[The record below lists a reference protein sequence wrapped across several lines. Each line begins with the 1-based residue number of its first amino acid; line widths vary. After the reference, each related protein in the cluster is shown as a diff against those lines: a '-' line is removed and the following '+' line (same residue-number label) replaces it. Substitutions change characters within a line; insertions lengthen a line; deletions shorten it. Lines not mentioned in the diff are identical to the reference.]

1 MSEFLLE
8 VEVIR
13 AQRKIMLDSLKKMQ
27 EVNESLAESATA
39 YKSQITD
46 MVTEKTLAITQKVSE
61 QIEEIKVEVT
71 DKLNILEEAAQCTE
85 DIEND
90 AANYRV

>member
-1 MSEFLLE
+1 MAEFLLE

-13 AQRKIMLDSLKKMQ
+13 TQRKSMLDSLKKMQ
-27 EVNESLAESATA
+27 EVNEALAESATE

-61 QIEEIKVEVT
+61 QIEEIKAEVT
-71 DKLNILEEAAQCTE
+71 DKLNILEEAAQLTE

-90 AANYRV
+90 AASFKA

>member
-8 VEVIR
+8 VEVNR
-13 AQRKIMLDSLKKMQ
+13 AQRKSMLDSLKKMQ
-27 EVNESLAESATA
+27 EVNEALAESATA

-71 DKLNILEEAAQCTE
+71 EKLDILEEAAQLTE
-85 DIEND
+85 EIESD
-90 AANYRV
+90 AANYKA

>member
-13 AQRKIMLDSLKKMQ
+13 AQRKSMFDSLKKMQ